1 MSITSVNETNNG
13 DGHALQYW
21 EPRRAL
27 TLDAARRHSV
37 IVRRARYFLLGFAF
51 LLVAMLV
58 WYFINAPKPMTP
70 TGNSEE
76 TVKMVNPV
84 YKGRTSD
91 SLPYRI
97 NADEAIRYF
106 ARPDEV
112 NLLNPVL
119 NFLRTEG
126 AAESVIVAA
135 SGLYNNTDQ
144 VLELRQ
150 EVQLDTDNGYRCKT
164 SHARVFVKGKRIEGD
179 EPIECSGDFG
189 AVSGNAF
196 EINEEYTEF
205 VFKNGMSGLI
215 IPDETDDLFGSDML
229 DQKDQE

>member
-1 MSITSVNETNNG
+1 MSTTSVNETKNG

-27 TLDAARRHSV
+27 TLDAARRHS
-37 IVRRARYFLLGFAF
+37 ILVRRARYFLMGFAV

-70 TGNSEE
+70 TGNAEE
-76 TVKMVNPV
+76 TVKMINPV

-112 NLLNPVL
+112 SLENPVL
-119 NFLRTEG
+119 NFLRVDG
-126 AAESVIVAA
+126 AAESVIIAA
-135 SGLYNNTDQ
+135 SGLYNNSTQ

-150 EVQLDTDNGYRCKT
+150 DVQLRTDNGYQCNT
-164 SHARVFVKGKRIEGD
+164 SHARVFVKSKRIEGD
-179 EPIECSGDFG
+179 EPIACSGDFG
-189 AVSGNAF
+189 NVSGNAF
-196 EINEEYTEF
+196 EINEEYSEF
-205 VFKNGMSGLI
+205 VFKNGMTGLI
-215 IPDETDDLFGSDML
+215 NPDKTDNILG
-229 DQKDQE
+229 DQASTPQEQE

>member
-1 MSITSVNETNNG
+1 MSTTNGNEAHNG

-37 IVRRARYFLLGFAF
+37 VVRRARYFLLGFAF
-51 LLVAMLV
+51 LLAAMLV

-70 TGNSEE
+70 TGNAEE
-76 TVKMVNPV
+76 TVKMINPV

-112 NLLNPVL
+112 SLVNPAL
-119 NFLRTEG
+119 NFLRVDG
-126 AAESVIVAA
+126 AAESVIVAV
-135 SGLYNNTDQ
+135 SGLYNNSTQ
-144 VLELRQ
+144 VLELRRD
-150 EVQLDTDNGYRCKT
+150 VQLDTDNEYLCTT
-164 SHARVFVKGKRIEGD
+164 SHARVFIKEKRIEGD
-179 EPIECSGDFG
+179 ESIACSGDFG
-189 AVSGNAF
+189 AVLGNAF
-196 EINEEYTEF
+196 EINDDYTEF

-215 IPDETDDLFGSDML
+215 KPDKTDDLFGNNGAN
-229 DQKDQE
+229 QGDQE